1 MPLRQTLGSPDSALI
16 ICGCDARQL
25 NSQDRWGCS
34 SRFTRQLHQ
43 AGIGVTRVLQVTKL
57 RYDVTKL
64 VMAELEP
71 KPGPSEDLAWRAS
84 RQRGPGQSRRQ
95 NSDVCHSPDTLV
107 TKHCSQKPFFPT
119 TWTGLV
125 KSFAPRLPPGKV
137 ATMGKSF

>member
-16 ICGCDARQL
+16 ICGCDARRL

-34 SRFTRQLHQ
+34 SHFTRQLHQ

-71 KPGPSEDLAWRAS
+71 KPGPSEDLAWK
-84 RQRGPGQSRRQ
+84 
-95 NSDVCHSPDTLV
+95 TLQAAGARPV
-107 TKHCSQKPFFPT
+107 SQTELRCVSQP
-119 TWTGLV
+119 
-125 KSFAPRLPPGKV
+125 
-137 ATMGKSF
+137 